1 MMLSNSGFLFAF
13 RGQNNPLQPKIFW
26 ENIQFEDLCT
36 PTFQGQIVANCF
48 KKTMLPGGGGLGVR
62 ENSLLFFLFF

>member
-13 RGQNNPLQPKIFW
+13 RGQNNPLKPKNFL

-36 PTFQGQIVANCF
+36 PTFQGQIVANCL
-48 KKTMLPGGGGLGVR
+48 KKHC
-62 ENSLLFFLFF
+62 